1 MATLTFAYDHSRDP
15 MNPDDLAQK
24 LVDQFSLTTWPTVDI
39 NPTQIVI
46 THPQATEQ
54 VRATIQT
61 LISNYVL
68 DPVRASYP
76 PGVQGAILAKL
87 KTAQT
92 TNATFLALGTG
103 ATAAQV
109 RDQVIAL
116 TRQMNG
122 AIKLVLGQLDDLT
135 GT

>member
-1 MATLTFAYDHSRDP
+1 MATLNFTYDGRTL
-15 MNPDDLAQK
+15 NPDDLAQK
-24 LVDQFSLTTWPTVDI
+24 LVDQFSLTTWPTVDVLNATTI
-39 NPTQIVI
+39 QI

-54 VRATIQT
+54 VRTQIQT
-61 LISNYVL
+61 LINNYVF
-68 DPVRASYP
+68 DAVRASYP
-76 PGVQGAILAKL
+76 AGAQGAILAKL
-87 KTAQT
+87 QKAQT
-92 TNATFLALGTG
+92 ANSTFLALGTQ

-122 AIKLVLGQLDDLT
+122 AIKLVLGQFDDLS

>member
-39 NPTQIVI
+39 TTDSIIV

-54 VRATIQT
+54 QRNTIQT
-61 LISNYVL
+61 IISNYVL
-68 DPVRASYP
+68 DPARAALG
-76 PGVQGAILAKL
+76 PGGQGGLLSK
-87 KTAQT
+87 AQKALT
-92 TNATFLALGTG
+92 TNAAFLAIGSP
-103 ATAAQV
+103 TAAQV
-109 RDQVIAL
+109 RDQTIANTREL
-116 TRQMNG
+116 T
-122 AIKLVLGQLDDLT
+122 ALIKLALGQVDDLT